1 MYKSFLIATFLLKK
15 NLAMIKIQIKNM
27 VCPRCLNSVRNILI
41 DLEIPYNNIQLGQVS
56 LANVLEQ
63 KKKKQLA
70 ERLKSVGFELLDDKE
85 SKIINLIKAY
95 LIEMIHYE
103 KHQHHQNISVA
114 LSQHLNMDYSILSKI
129 FSKTEGLTIEKYII
143 YQKVERIKELLSYN
157 EMTISE
163 IAFQMNYS
171 SSAHLS
177 NQFKKVTG
185 LTPSQ
190 FKKLNIGTR
199 KEIDKI

>member
-1 MYKSFLIATFLLKK
+1 MM
-15 NLAMIKIQIKNM
+15 MIKIQIKNM

-41 DLEIPYNNIQLGQVS
+41 DLQIPYNNIQLGEVT
-56 LANVLEQ
+56 LASILQ
-63 KKKKQLA
+63 KEKKKQLA
-70 ERLKSVGFELLDDKE
+70 EKLKVVGFELLDDKE
-85 SKIINLIKAY
+85 SKIINSIKAY

-103 KHQHHQNISVA
+103 KHQNHQNISVV
-114 LSQHLNMDYSILSKI
+114 LSQHLNMDYSSLSKI
-129 FSKTEGLTIEKYII
+129 FSKMEGLTIEKYII

-190 FKKLNIGTR
+190 FKKNNIANR
-199 KEIDKI
+199 KTLDEI

>member
-1 MYKSFLIATFLLKK
+1 M
-15 NLAMIKIQIKNM
+15 KIQIKNM
-27 VCPRCLNSVRNILI
+27 VCPRCLDSVRNMLI
-41 DLEIPYNNIQLGQVS
+41 DLDIPYNNIQLGEVT
-56 LANVLEQ
+56 LASILQ
-63 KKKKQLA
+63 KEAKEKLSK
-70 ERLKSVGFELLDDKE
+70 RLKAVGFELLDDKE
-85 SKIINLIKAY
+85 SQLISHIKAY

-114 LSQHLNMDYSILSKI
+114 LSQYLHTDFSTLSKV
-129 FSKTEGLTIEKYII
+129 FSKIEGLTIEKYII

-190 FKKLNIGTR
+190 FKKLNVANR
-199 KEIDKI
+199 KPLDEI